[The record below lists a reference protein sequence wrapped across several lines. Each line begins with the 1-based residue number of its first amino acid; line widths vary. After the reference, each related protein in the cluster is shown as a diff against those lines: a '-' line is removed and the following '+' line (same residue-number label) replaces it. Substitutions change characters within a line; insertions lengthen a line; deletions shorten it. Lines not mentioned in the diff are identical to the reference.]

1 MELMRKRGNWIDGY
15 SGSLVTIECDQC
27 KYTNVYKEKP
37 LWKPN
42 YCPNCGAVMNG
53 TFEYNLTLEPETVEK

>member
-1 MELMRKRGNWIDGY
+1 MKLMRKRGHWIDGH
-15 SGSLVTIECDQC
+15 SGSLITIQCDQC
-27 KYTNVYKEKP
+27 KYTDVYKEKP

-53 TFEYNLTLEPETVEK
+53 TSE